1 MNVKRLSEL
10 IFLIL
15 LPIFVVTSGCSTTE
29 SLTRKVLPE
38 SWARKILPGQPY
50 LKRHVMVFPL
60 IDQAGLGPE
69 LTAQLSHQFYDLLKK
84 SPHLLLHEP
93 PDGIFSSSSMESP
106 QFGVVTNSS
115 LIDFA
120 EGLGMNDLIIGVLN
134 PVEIST
140 QNTGWWPF
148 DDWRKIYGV
157 SIAVNVVDIASKTL
171 LLTNLGIE
179 EFSMSLEDA
188 EEQDEETYIQQIS
201 RETLPELIEEQAPI
215 VEQGLNAKHW
225 TGRISAVENNTIMIN
240 AGKDVGLQQGNRFE
254 VFTEGKSIPSGSGRA
269 IYLFGANIGELK
281 VTSVMEKHS
290 LAESVS
296 GGPFKAKQF
305 IRFKP

>member
-1 MNVKRLSEL
+1 MNSKRLSEL
-10 IFLIL
+10 FFLIL
-15 LPIFVVTSGCSTTE
+15 LPIFVFSSGCSTTE
-29 SLTRKVLPE
+29 SLTKKVLPT

-50 LKRHVMVFPL
+50 LKKHVMVFPL

-69 LTAQLSHQFYDLLKK
+69 LTAQLSSQFYDRLKK

-93 PDGIFSSSSMESP
+93 PDGVFSSSSMESP

-120 EGLGMNDLIIGVLN
+120 QGLGMNNLIIGVLN

-148 DDWRKIYGV
+148 DDWHKIYGV
-157 SIAVNVVDIASKTL
+157 SMAANVIDIASKAL
-171 LLTNLGIE
+171 LLTNLEIE
-179 EFSMSLEDA
+179 EFSISLEDA
-188 EEQDEETYIQQIS
+188 EEQDEEAYIQQIS
-201 RETLPELIEEQAPI
+201 TETFPEIIEEQTSK
-215 VEQGLNAKHW
+215 VEQRLNAKRW

-254 VFTEGKSIPSGSGRA
+254 IFAEGKSIPSGSGMA
-269 IYLFGANIGELK
+269 IYLLGENIGEIK
-281 VTSVMEKHS
+281 VNSVMEKHS

>member
-1 MNVKRLSEL
+1 MNVKRLPEL
-10 IFLIL
+10 VFLIL
-15 LPIFVVTSGCSTTE
+15 LPIFVLASGCSTTE
-29 SLTRKVLPE
+29 SLTRKVLPA
-38 SWARKILPGQPY
+38 SWARKILPGQAY
-50 LKRHVMVFPL
+50 LKKHVMVFPL
-60 IDQAGLGPE
+60 IDQAGLGPK
-69 LTAQLSHQFYDLLKK
+69 LTAQLSRQFYDLLKK

-93 PDGIFSSSSMESP
+93 PDGIFSSSSMKSS
-106 QFGVVTNSS
+106 QFGVITNSS

-157 SIAVNVVDIASKTL
+157 SVAVNIIDIASKTL
-171 LLTNLGIE
+171 LLTDVEIE

-188 EEQDEETYIQQIS
+188 EDQDEEAYVKKIS
-201 RETLPELIEEQAPI
+201 IETFPEIIEEQVPK
-215 VEQGLNAKHW
+215 VEQELNSKYW
-225 TGRISAVENNTIMIN
+225 TGRISAVENKTIMIN

-254 VFTEGKSIPSGSGRA
+254 VFTEGKSISSGSGRT
-269 IYLFGANIGELK
+269 IYLFGANIGELEVK
-281 VTSVMEKHS
+281 SVMEKHS

>member
-1 MNVKRLSEL
+1 VNVKSFSEL
-10 IFLIL
+10 VFLIL
-15 LPIFVVTSGCSTTE
+15 LPIFVATSGCSTTE
-29 SLTRKVLPE
+29 SLTRKVLPK
-38 SWARKILPGQPY
+38 SWAEKILPGQPY
-50 LKRHVMVFPL
+50 LKKHVMVFPL

-69 LTAQLSHQFYDLLKK
+69 LTAKLSHQFYDLLKK

-93 PDGIFSSSSMESP
+93 PDGVFSSSSMESP

-157 SIAVNVVDIASKTL
+157 SIAINVINIASKTL
-171 LLTNLGIE
+171 LVTNLESE

-201 RETLPELIEEQAPI
+201 RETLPELIEDQAPI
-215 VEQGLNAKHW
+215 VEQGLIAKPW
-225 TGRISAVENNTIMIN
+225 TGRISAVENKTIMIN